1 MPTAARLI
9 AAISLAI
16 TGFVLSLLVMP
27 LMPESTDFGYFIP
40 VNIGLGLL
48 VGWFV
53 MGRRAGRG
61 VTPAINNGFTGVFV
75 LMFWGVA
82 VQAINEMVRLSM
94 RNRYDGPGEA
104 MVAVFEIGA
113 EYALIIATV
122 QIGLAFVACSL
133 ITGLVTEIAA
143 RNWR

>member
-1 MPTAARLI
+1 
-9 AAISLAI
+9 
-16 TGFVLSLLVMP
+16 
-27 LMPESTDFGYFIP
+27 
-40 VNIGLGLL
+40 
-48 VGWFV
+48 
-53 MGRRAGRG
+53 
-61 VTPAINNGFTGVFV
+61 
-75 LMFWGVA
+75 
-82 VQAINEMVRLSM
+82 
-94 RNRYDGPGEA
+94 